1 MTNLYTLIIVNKRT
15 SEVLKNHRFLFDH
28 FIDAGELEFCDWNE
42 GGNDVNSTVPDLYK
56 RIRGKKIWRA
66 IIINTDSL
74 FGYKSSPV
82 PSRDNPFD
90 YSGVDSETFPHE
102 SPIPLIRLTHLL
114 GGYVSS
120 PPTEFVQAYEFYDDQ
135 TGERMRMSESEFDA
149 SPYHDLLSKSELKS
163 IFLEKKP
170 STEVVNAYRE
180 MSEKYAL
187 DAVRPSEILLVAT
200 RQKSE
205 DNTRAKIMSAWQNH
219 FEGGSSNFWER
230 NKYPTECRF
239 LFSEIS
245 KIDNALHAQDISC
258 FWLSVLSL
266 AVNHV
271 SPSTLQAYRL
281 YRLWVELD
289 MSQLAESLSDHIDMM
304 EAAYKYVK
312 QQLGKLPDLNFE
324 TDEELLPVQVIPLA
338 MTKKDDGAQYLD
350 INGNSANQ
358 EAFGSYSAKQ
368 DELQKNLTN
377 QAVNPR
383 RAIDRAAK
391 LVKTK
396 SRGFYGEAYELDEYQ
411 MDDLREE
418 LNDYEMEIFTTR
430 PKNAFSKEKTR
441 ETGDIVSNQIA
452 KTVAPPMSTES
463 IIIAGV
469 IALILVCIGNIYY
482 FKQSYEE
489 GTLGWAVVLTLV
501 VVAVTAIGG
510 GIALKWHQNMM
521 EERIRAAT
529 QPMRETVN
537 EVHESNACFENYFTN
552 VCTYMK
558 GQSMLQGSRLC
569 DDRSTSDRSRL
580 NAHSRAIK
588 SVMERDRVWLFDFDL
603 VRCPEERKLNVS
615 SLFDFHQPPE
625 VNQFYRLPANSEPE
639 TMLVNTS
646 GETCTAPY
654 AFIQKLIIEREEV
667 FDDMEV

>member
-1 MTNLYTLIIVNKRT
+1 M
-15 SEVLKNHRFLFDH
+15 D
-28 FIDAGELEFCDWNE
+28 FCDWNE
-42 GGNDVNSTVPDLYK
+42 GGTDVNSTVPDLYK
-56 RIRGKKIWRA
+56 RIRGKKVWRA

-74 FGYKSSPV
+74 YNYRSSAV

-90 YSGVDSETFPHE
+90 FSETDSETYPHE
-102 SPIPLIRLTHLL
+102 SPIPLIRLAHLL
-114 GGYVSS
+114 GGYPSA
-120 PPTEFVQAYEFYDDQ
+120 PPTSFEKAYEFFDDQ
-135 TGERMRMSESEFDA
+135 TGERIRMSEAEFEA
-149 SPYHDLLSKSELKS
+149 SPYSEHLSKSELKS
-163 IFLEKKP
+163 VFLEKKP
-170 STEVVNAYRE
+170 PADLLKAYHD
-180 MSEKYAL
+180 MAEKYAL
-187 DAVRPSEILLVAT
+187 DAVRPSEILLIST
-200 RQKSE
+200 RQKSD
-205 DNTRAKIMSAWQNH
+205 DNMRAKIFSAWQNH

-230 NKYPTECRF
+230 NKYPTESRF

-289 MSQLAESLSDHIDMM
+289 LEQLGLILSDHIDNLD
-304 EAAYKYVK
+304 AAYKYVK
-312 QQLGKLPDLNFE
+312 LQLGKLPDFDIAS
-324 TDEELLPVQVIPLA
+324 DESLLPVQTVPLA
-338 MTKKDDGAQYLD
+338 ITNKDDGNQYID
-350 INGNSANQ
+350 IDRNSANQ
-358 EAFGSYSAKQ
+358 TALGSYSGKQ
-368 DELQKNLTN
+368 EELQKNLTS

-396 SRGFYGEAYELDEYQ
+396 SHAFYGEAYELDEYQ

-418 LNDYEMEIFTTR
+418 LNEYEMQIFTTR
-430 PKNAFSKEKTR
+430 PKNAFSKEKTK

-463 IIIAGV
+463 IVIAGIIALV
-469 IALILVCIGNIYY
+469 LVCIGNIYY
-482 FKQSYEE
+482 FIQSYEQE
-489 GTLGWAVVLTLV
+489 TLGWAIILTLV
-501 VVAVTAIGG
+501 VVAVTAVGG
-510 GIALKWHQNMM
+510 VIALNWHKNIM
-521 EERIRAAT
+521 EDKIRAAT
-529 QPMRETVN
+529 QPVRETLS

-558 GQSMLQGSRLC
+558 GQSMLKGSKLC

-588 SVMERDRVWLFDFDL
+588 SVIERDRVWLYDFDL
-603 VRCPEERKLNVS
+603 TRHPEERIANIAF
-615 SLFDFHQPPE
+615 LFDYHLQPE
-625 VNQFYRLPANSEPE
+625 GNQFYRLPVNSEPD
-639 TMLVNTS
+639 TMMVNTS
-646 GETCTAPY
+646 GETCVAPY

-667 FDDMEV
+667 FDDMEA